1 MPVDGNQRSE
11 GSPLSDEVVA
21 WVDMDAAGGTGG
33 TASAGAE
40 LLVAGRR
47 RLAQAKSSA
56 DSGSGS
62 PQPMNDDTRRG
73 RREVDL
79 DGAGA
84 EGIFNA
90 GSAEVRSGIE
100 IGYKHQRP
108 PTLAQLCLNTDTS
121 TGYPVAGSS
130 APITVLTLEDYSSAL
145 VLLFGEALLEG
156 TSGGVKIV
164 PDCERRNSE
173 WKRKGVAEKTEEAK
187 IRQDPGTMMGNP
199 MHTDVVKKYKSA
211 AEKDARINGEQ
222 SVTSAPVTMAMM
234 RRLYATLVMAYLPGP
249 GATASSTLGT
259 GIDGAAASESAAHVR
274 TPVPSFL
281 PRFDFI
287 LYCLYA
293 FAWTTLARPLSLIS
307 MKHRDVSLPDFG
319 LPRNQEFMNIHGHH
333 RFINVK
339 VRVTKRGDKTSDV
352 LVLRIFSCFAEV
364 SDEEQEE
371 LGQPSVIRC
380 SAQHVNL
387 PSLYQ
392 GLISLAM
399 EHPLVSMDPLVLA
412 DTPLFTFTTV
422 RTRRGAVS
430 AIKPMSENEIHS
442 RFAANSARIGES
454 RVNGQRP
461 CRMYGFRR
469 GGAQDL
475 LDRTGKYEL
484 VMRLGDWRANSDS
497 FLVYLTN
504 MHARGTLR
512 STLRSYCVDEVT
524 QTVAQVMNAHTRWM
538 ISNLKDLRSM
548 VAASEGPSHRE
559 IAEFERKSVDVLA
572 RILCELTLVLRNGA
586 GAADDDDKRQ

>member
-1 MPVDGNQRSE
+1 MTPDTRSY
-11 GSPLSDEVVA
+11 
-21 WVDMDAAGGTGG
+21 T
-33 TASAGAE
+33 TQ
-40 LLVAGRR
+40 LLEARR
-47 RLAQAKSSA
+47 R
-56 DSGSGS
+56 
-62 PQPMNDDTRRG
+62 
-73 RREVDL
+73 
-79 DGAGA
+79 
-84 EGIFNA
+84 
-90 GSAEVRSGIE
+90 
-100 IGYKHQRP
+100 
-108 PTLAQLCLNTDTS
+108 
-121 TGYPVAGSS
+121 GYPVAGSS

>member
-1 MPVDGNQRSE
+1 MTPVCACHAWLDVCVSSRLVGPPCAGVAASPAGGDIDRVFDVAGRDLAGASIAAVDSLPLSRVLQAAQLAHQLSEEAAIEDCRALPTKDDLDVVAMPVDGNQRSE

-121 TGYPVAGSS
+121 TCAWMRAVVATWPQPSNSKSRRDIDADEQDIAAAFVEGTNATVKTWGTHRRTAICFADFLCRTVCRDPKEAPPTQGELDHRVRRAFRCMTPDTRSYTTQLLEARRRDYPLAGSS

-259 GIDGAAASESAAHVR
+259 GIAGAAASESAAHVR

-319 LPRNQEFMNIHGHH
+319 LPRNQEFMN
-333 RFINVK
+333 
-339 VRVTKRGDKTSDV
+339 
-352 LVLRIFSCFAEV
+352 
-364 SDEEQEE
+364 
-371 LGQPSVIRC
+371 
-380 SAQHVNL
+380 
-387 PSLYQ
+387 
-392 GLISLAM
+392 M
-399 EHPLVSMDPLVLA
+399 
-412 DTPLFTFTTV
+412 
-422 RTRRGAVS
+422 
-430 AIKPMSENEIHS
+430 
-442 RFAANSARIGES
+442 
-454 RVNGQRP
+454 
-461 CRMYGFRR
+461 
-469 GGAQDL
+469 
-475 LDRTGKYEL
+475 
-484 VMRLGDWRANSDS
+484 
-497 FLVYLTN
+497 
-504 MHARGTLR
+504 
-512 STLRSYCVDEVT
+512 
-524 QTVAQVMNAHTRWM
+524 
-538 ISNLKDLRSM
+538 
-548 VAASEGPSHRE
+548 
-559 IAEFERKSVDVLA
+559 
-572 RILCELTLVLRNGA
+572 
-586 GAADDDDKRQ
+586 